1 MLQIAAITA
10 AVLLFITSIAALWR
24 KNCNSVQINKLH
36 GAQVPKGNWSLP
48 WIGESLTFYNQGPY
62 QFYSQHIARYGRTF
76 RTHLM
81 GNPTIVMSTPE
92 AAKFLLTTQQKSFLV
107 FMPPS
112 VSRLM
117 GFRSTYKQEA
127 MAAKMNKT
135 IHESLHF
142 ELVRNKVA
150 KVDRIARWVL
160 SSWEKQPCVVTY
172 EETKKFAFHVALDF
186 IAGMAPSP
194 ETMKMMDDYSY
205 IVKAMETFMQF
216 NIPGTSYHKALEKR
230 QKVLESSLHIV
241 KKRRLE
247 QSKEKCPLDL
257 LMELEDDNGDKIS
270 DDLLQVQLFQ
280 FMFGA
285 FHSTSVLFVW
295 ILKFLGENQLI
306 LQQVKAEQDTLRI
319 GKTSPEDPLSWT
331 DIVNMPLTSRVIQE
345 TLRIANIAPFM
356 TRQATEDINY
366 NGIWIPKGWCVQLG
380 LHYLHLSPEYH
391 KDPLKFDPSRFQAPE
406 KPVTFLPFG
415 SGVTMCPG
423 RELAKMEALVFLHYL
438 VTTYSWEN
446 IGSEKGIKYF
456 PTSSLKGGLPIKISK
471 LSEYVI

>member
-1 MLQIAAITA
+1 
-10 AVLLFITSIAALWR
+10 
-24 KNCNSVQINKLH
+24 
-36 GAQVPKGNWSLP
+36 
-48 WIGESLTFYNQGPY
+48 
-62 QFYSQHIARYGRTF
+62 
-76 RTHLM
+76 
-81 GNPTIVMSTPE
+81 
-92 AAKFLLTTQQKSFLV
+92 
-107 FMPPS
+107 
-112 VSRLM
+112 
-117 GFRSTYKQEA
+117 
-127 MAAKMNKT
+127 
-135 IHESLHF
+135 
-142 ELVRNKVA
+142 
-150 KVDRIARWVL
+150 
-160 SSWEKQPCVVTY
+160 
-172 EETKKFAFHVALDF
+172 
-186 IAGMAPSP
+186 MAPSP